1 MRIPRATRIPVSRR
15 RPLFALLFLL
25 IPASGCD
32 TPPPRSAEDGAQSEI
47 QSPAAEATAET
58 DAAEA
63 PGQTGPADQAFPDSQ
78 AAIIRLDP
86 NDPNLEIWRDRDIS
100 GDPPR
105 EPGPIEV
112 GSVLSFFGL
121 PIARTI
127 DDLIAGEVEVAFL
140 GAPVDM
146 GVGFRGAAEGPNALR
161 SMRRSTGSM
170 ETMIS
175 WRRELTAV
183 DYGNAPIDQ
192 FSVERSMPPI
202 RRMVRE
208 IAETGAIP
216 VIIGG
221 DHSIEFAN
229 VAGLADVYGKENVG
243 VIHFDAHYDAGG
255 TRHGHLISHAQPV
268 RRLVEDGHILGRN
281 FIQVGLRGSWP
292 GPEGFEWMRE
302 HGFRYHTMAEI
313 DRDGWHNVM
322 QQVLDE
328 ANDGPEYLHISFDI
342 DVMDPAYTSGTGTP
356 VPGGLT
362 PREVF
367 YLVRGL
373 CSENN
378 LVGFDLVEL
387 NPLVDPGYTTVL
399 NAKQIVEECLTGVA
413 LRKLG
418 LGNRDYLS
426 SLTRRD
432 ARR

>member
-1 MRIPRATRIPVSRR
+1 MRDPSCPSPL
-15 RPLFALLFLL
+15 RPAALLLL
-25 IPASGCD
+25 FGLLAWGCEAPPADSG
-32 TPPPRSAEDGAQSEI
+32 
-47 QSPAAEATAET
+47 AEATGAQPA

-63 PGQTGPADQAFPDSQ
+63 SDAAQQAAQEAAPEEPDTAQ
-78 AAIIRLDP
+78 EAAPDPEAAIIRLDP
-86 NDPNLEIWRDRDIS
+86 NDPNLEVWRDRDIS
-100 GDPPR
+100 NDPPR
-105 EPGPIEV
+105 EPGPIRV
-112 GSVLSFFGL
+112 GSVLTFFGL
-121 PIARTI
+121 PVARTI
-127 DDLIAGEVEVAFL
+127 EDLVAGEVEVAFM

-146 GVGFRGAAEGPNALR
+146 GVGFRGAGEGPTAFR
-161 SMRRSTGSM
+161 AMRRSVGSM
-170 ETMIS
+170 ETMVR
-175 WRRELTAV
+175 WRSELTAV
-183 DYGNAPIDQ
+183 DYGNAPIDNL
-192 FSVERSMPPI
+192 STERSMPPI

-255 TRHGHLISHAQPV
+255 TRSGHLISHAQPV
-268 RRLVEDGHILGRN
+268 RRLVDEGHILGRN

-302 HGFRYHTMAEI
+302 NEFRYHTMAEI
-313 DRDGWHNVM
+313 DRDGWTTVM
-322 QQVLDE
+322 RRVLDE

-367 YLVRGL
+367 PIVRGL

-378 LVGFDLVEL
+378 VVGFDLVEL
-387 NPLVDPGYTTVL
+387 NPLVDPGYTTAL
-399 NAKQIVEECLTGVA
+399 NAKQVVDECMTGIA

-418 LGNRDYLS
+418 LGSRDYLS
-426 SLTRRD
+426 PLTRRD